1 MIINK
6 NNRKII
12 TYQKK
17 IYLMIPL
24 KNNLSN
30 KQLNKYKLKTKI
42 NQLMKIL
49 KNSIKLK
56 HLITQN
62 NMKIFK
68 NLSQFLINK
77 IQHKNKLKM
86 MK

>member
-1 MIINK
+1 
-6 NNRKII
+6 
-12 TYQKK
+12 
-17 IYLMIPL
+17 MIPL

-49 KNSIKLK
+49 KNLIKLK
-56 HLITQN
+56 HLINQN

-77 IQHKNKLKM
+77 IQLKNKLKM

>member
-49 KNSIKLK
+49 KNLMKLK
-56 HLITQN
+56 QLINQN

-77 IQHKNKLKM
+77 IQLLNKL
-86 MK
+86 